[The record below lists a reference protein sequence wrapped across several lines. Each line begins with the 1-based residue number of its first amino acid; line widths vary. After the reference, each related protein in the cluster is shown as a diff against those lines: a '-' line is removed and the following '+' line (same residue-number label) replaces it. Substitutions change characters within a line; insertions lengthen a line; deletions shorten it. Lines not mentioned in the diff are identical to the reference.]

1 MNILFCGD
9 VVGSAGRAALS
20 KYLPDLR
27 RDLELDF
34 VVVNGENAA
43 GGFGITGAIAETL
56 FDLSVDVITTGNHVW
71 DQREV
76 ATVLVREPRLQRPI
90 NFPPASTPGNGM
102 GVYEYGSP
110 HRGKV
115 LVVNVM
121 GRLFMDPLDD
131 PFATLEAVFAKH
143 VLGENIDAAIVDMHA
158 EATSEKQAVAHF
170 LDGRA
175 SLVVGS
181 HSHVPTADGQI
192 LPGGTA
198 YQSDAGMCGDYDS
211 VIGSDKGMWVQK
223 FRSKMPVGRIGPSN
237 GAATLCAVL
246 VETEP
251 RSGLARSIEPVI
263 LGARLKERRPG

>member
-1 MNILFCGD
+1 MKILFCGD
-9 VVGSAGRAALS
+9 VVGSSGRAALADH
-20 KYLPDLR
+20 LPDLR
-27 RDLELDF
+27 RDLQLDF

-43 GGFGITGAIAETL
+43 GGFGITGAIAESF
-56 FDLSVDVITTGNHVW
+56 FDLGVDAITTGNHVW

-76 ATVLVREPRLQRPI
+76 ATVLVREPRLLRPV

-102 GVYEYGSP
+102 GIYESA
-110 HRGKV
+110 RGEKV

-131 PFATLEAVFAKH
+131 PFAALDAIFAEH
-143 VLGENIDAAIVDMHA
+143 VLGESIDAALVDVHA
-158 EATSEKQAVAHF
+158 ETTSEKQAVGHF

-175 SLVVGS
+175 TLVVGS
-181 HSHVPTADGQI
+181 HTHVPTADGQI

-198 YQSDAGMCGDYDS
+198 YQTDAGMCGDYDS

-223 FRSKMPVGRIGPSN
+223 FRAKMPVGRITPSK
-237 GAATLCAVL
+237 GDGTLCATL

-251 RSGLARSIEPVI
+251 RSGLARSIEPVV
-263 LGARLKERRPG
+263 LGARLQERRPE